1 MKTRILLLV
10 AVLAALLLM
19 PACKTK
25 TKATPPALR
34 KIKVVLDWTPNTNHT
49 GLYVAQE
56 LGYFK
61 EAGLDVQII
70 QPGQNSA
77 EQIVASGQAQF
88 GISYQESMIN
98 ARSQDLPLLSL
109 AAIVQH
115 NTSGFASLKSAGITR
130 PKDFEGKRYGS
141 SGWPSEK
148 DILRTVMKADSASF
162 DKVKVIEGVTDFFS
176 TIGRD
181 ADFEWIFYGW
191 DGVEAARRG
200 IDINFMYLKDLN
212 PVFDYYTPVLISGTK
227 ITQADPELVR
237 SFMTA
242 VSKGYQ
248 LCVSDPTKAAEILL
262 KQVPELASNPEQI
275 QRSLQYLKD
284 QFIADA
290 PRWGEQKLSTWQ
302 NLVDWMF
309 SRRLLDT
316 GMKADGMFTNE
327 FLPQ

>member
-1 MKTRILLLV
+1 MLLS
-10 AVLAALLLM
+10 
-19 PACKTK
+19 PACKSKQK
-25 TKATPPALR
+25 TADQPLR
-34 KIKVVLDWTPNTNHT
+34 KVKVVLDWTPNTNHT

-61 EAGLDVQII
+61 AAGLDVEII

-88 GISYQESMIN
+88 GISYQESVIN
-98 ARSQDLPLLSL
+98 ARSQQLPLVSL
-109 AAIVQH
+109 AAVIQH
-115 NTSGFASLKSAGITR
+115 NTSGFASLKNAGITR
-130 PKDFEGKRYGS
+130 PKDFAGKRYGS

-148 DILRTVMKADSASF
+148 EILRTVMTADSSSF
-162 DKVKVIEGVTDFFS
+162 DKVKVIEGITDFFS

-181 ADFEWIFYGW
+181 ADFEWIYYGW
-191 DGVEAARRG
+191 DGVEAKRRG
-200 IDINFMYLKDLN
+200 IDINFIYLKDLN
-212 PVFDYYTPVLISGTK
+212 PVFDYYTPVLITGSK
-227 ITQADPELVR
+227 IIEADPEFVR
-237 SFMTA
+237 SFMGA

-248 LCVSDPTKAAEILL
+248 LCASDPVKAGEILL
-262 KQVPELASNPEQI
+262 KRVPELATNPEQI
-275 QRSLQYLKD
+275 KLSLEYLKD

-327 FLPQ
+327 YLPL